1 MASHE
6 FLNKFCTTRLLTKS
20 FLKAQN
26 SWLQTNYKR
35 LNFFFPSP
43 FPNLLLTYQTVVEEK
58 LWGFN
63 QELFTGVP
71 EIWPQKTT
79 LGFVLTFFCLFI
91 TFYIPTR
98 FRHSDFFPLIMVRN
112 RPLKKTEES
121 QVKGGEMDDRTIMSA
136 TPHFLLFLHENM
148 VFWLLLL
155 SSLLIHLWTYLKA
168 KEQSR
173 PSFSRSCLR
182 ASLGIGEERNALLE

>member
-35 LNFFFPSP
+35 LNFFFLPL
-43 FPNLLLTYQTVVEEK
+43 FLTYYSHIK
-58 LWGFN
+58 RLWRKNFGVSIKSYL
-63 QELFTGVP
+63 QVP
-71 EIWPQKTT
+71 EIWPKKTR
-79 LGFVLTFFCLFI
+79 LGFVPTFFCLLSHFI
-91 TFYIPTR
+91 
-98 FRHSDFFPLIMVRN
+98 SQLDFVIQIFSPLIMVRN
-112 RPLKKTEES
+112 RPLNKTEES

-148 VFWLLLL
+148 VFYSWVFETYSPLDLLK
-155 SSLLIHLWTYLKA
+155 SKGTK
-168 KEQSR
+168 
-173 PSFSRSCLR
+173 
-182 ASLGIGEERNALLE
+182 